1 LFLVNFL
8 TAYIINHINIIRTIF
23 IGVFKY
29 VLNYLSMA
37 DTVVINVDGK
47 QIEIPEFAYDRSM
60 QDLIKVARALGVDAK
75 KTAGTNESIRKSLK
89 AILDKETVQVKQGT
103 AEAQSEKKHNKN
115 HLEKLK
121 KVEEQLSKNGKQQG
135 IVNKALAATGGSGGV
150 FPGLFGGLSKFSK
163 FLNPVTAGL
172 AGLASGIIAATKFFL
187 KLGQL
192 DNTLFRRGF
201 DIQGEQ
207 GLSGGVTSFAAQ
219 AADASLS
226 LDNFSELM
234 QEFATT
240 AGEFGTGT
248 MSSAIVGVQNLTKS
262 QSYLGLSNQELAAAT
277 AESADILRQL
287 GFDSSAT
294 SMAIAQTTTNVLQT
308 TQAFTR
314 LLNVSNDVIR
324 NMTIQASQIESFTN
338 ALQMLPTNLRGQ
350 ALQSSQTAFA
360 GLAAF
365 GEEAGGQL
373 TTALSEGIGRGGM
386 QFTQFGQ
393 DLARVSPS
401 MLTALQDLQS
411 ASTSGGDVTGALDS
425 FREAIATTDESSR
438 QFLRAL
444 EISGD
449 PMAKFV
455 IKLANLNESIDDT
468 TFKQMAEIRK
478 NINPEKLGQ
487 AQNELRMGIEK
498 IKAAFDKLLISVL
511 SPEVINGFSTTVK
524 SLSDMIGS
532 LADWIKTTGFGM
544 LQNAMNTLVGFFSG
558 AGTKIAGIFDGLSSM
573 LSGAVGSGIARGI
586 AIAMPGGDNA
596 KKLDMYDSIADML
609 KGNENNPEALKKA
622 YAMLR
627 RNNPDAKASD
637 SWATHFFNKSP
648 DGVGRTQN
656 YIQNEMGEY
665 FAQPLFNKKA
675 SSSSGS
681 TYDEAGIKPSSTSMF
696 ATSSTPSR
704 SKIRIMPMYG
714 DPKSMVEKTPAQ
726 ETNELLKKQ
735 IEVLEEQ
742 VRILSQ
748 NSGEQ
753 KKATNEL
760 SKISA
765 NNYMSHT

>member
-1 LFLVNFL
+1 
-8 TAYIINHINIIRTIF
+8 
-23 IGVFKY
+23 
-29 VLNYLSMA
+29 MA
-37 DTVVINVDGK
+37 ETVVINVDGK
-47 QIEIPEFAYDRSM
+47 QVEIPEFAYDRTM
-60 QDLIKVARALGVDAK
+60 QDLIKVTRALSVDAK
-75 KTAGTNESIRKSLK
+75 KTATTNEAIKKSLK
-89 AILDKETVQVKQGT
+89 AILDKETVQVKQGST
-103 AEAQSEKKHNKN
+103 EAQSEKKHNKN
-115 HLEKLK
+115 HIDKLK
-121 KVEEQLSKNGKQQG
+121 KVEEALAKNGKQQD
-135 IVNKALAATGGSGGV
+135 IVNKTLAATGGSGGV

-172 AGLASGIIAATKFFL
+172 AGLANGIIAATKFFL

-192 DNTLFRRGF
+192 DNTLFRTGF
-201 DIQGEQ
+201 DVKGEQ

-248 MSSAIVGVQNLTKS
+248 MSSAIVGVQKLTKE

-365 GEEAGGQL
+365 GQEAGGQL

-425 FREAIATTDESSR
+425 FRESIATTDESSR
-438 QFLRAL
+438 VFLRNL

-468 TFKQMAEIRK
+468 TFKQMSEIRK

-511 SPEVINGFSTTVK
+511 SPEVINGFSVTVK

-532 LADWIKTTGFGM
+532 LADWIKTKGFGM

-558 AGTKIAGIFDGLSSM
+558 AGTKISGIFSGLSSM
-573 LSGAVGSGIARGI
+573 LSGAVGSGIKRGI
-586 AIAMPGGDNA
+586 AIAVAGGTNEDDLAKYDKMVAGFRGAGSDAERNKLIKQAYKSMGGREKVHPSEIDPNAGIGFAKPVSVNDEYMRKFLNNKMGGYFAGDMFGGDGAVSSQDNSPGHP
-596 KKLDMYDSIADML
+596 K
-609 KGNENNPEALKKA
+609 NNKA
-622 YAMLR
+622 
-627 RNNPDAKASD
+627 
-637 SWATHFFNKSP
+637 
-648 DGVGRTQN
+648 
-656 YIQNEMGEY
+656 
-665 FAQPLFNKKA
+665 
-675 SSSSGS
+675 
-681 TYDEAGIKPSSTSMF
+681 STSMYS
-696 ATSSTPSR
+696 ASSTPSR

-714 DPKSMVEKTPAQ
+714 DPKSMVEKTPQQ
-726 ETNELLKKQ
+726 ETNDLLKKQ
-735 IEVLEEQ
+735 IAVLEEQ
-742 VRILSQ
+742 LRVATQGNGEAKKTNDKLSRIESD
-748 NSGEQ
+748 NSFSV
-753 KKATNEL
+753 T
-760 SKISA
+760 
-765 NNYMSHT
+765 

>member
-1 LFLVNFL
+1 
-8 TAYIINHINIIRTIF
+8 
-23 IGVFKY
+23 
-29 VLNYLSMA
+29 MA

-89 AILDKETVQVKQGT
+89 AILDKETVQVRQGT
-103 AEAQSEKKHNKN
+103 AEATAEKKHNKN
-115 HLEKLK
+115 HLDKLK
-121 KVEEQLSKNGKQQG
+121 KVEEQLAKNGKQQG

-201 DIQGEQ
+201 DVQGEQ
-207 GLSGGVTSFAAQ
+207 GLAGGVTSFAAQ

-226 LDNFSELM
+226 LDNFAELM

-240 AGEFGTGT
+240 TGEFGTGT
-248 MSSAIVGVQNLTKS
+248 MSRAIVGVQNLTQS

-277 AESADILRQL
+277 VESADVLRQL
-287 GFDSSAT
+287 GFDTSAT

-338 ALQMLPTNLRGQ
+338 ALQMLPTSLRGQ

-411 ASTSGGDVTGALDS
+411 ASTSGGDVTGALDT

-478 NINPEKLGQ
+478 NIKPEELGE
-487 AQNELRMGIEK
+487 AQNKLRMGIDK
-498 IKAAFDKLLISVL
+498 IRAAFDKLLISVL
-511 SPEVINGFSTTVK
+511 SPEVINGFGATID
-524 SLSDMIGS
+524 SLALMIQS

-558 AGTKIAGIFDGLSSM
+558 GGTALSGMFDGLTNRI
-573 LSGAVGSGIARGI
+573 SGAIGSGIARGV
-586 AIAMPGGDNA
+586 AIAVAGGTNEEDLAN
-596 KKLDMYDSIADML
+596 YDKMVAGFRGAGS
-609 KGNENNPEALKKA
+609 EAERKNLIKQA
-622 YAMLR
+622 YKSMGGR
-627 RNNPDAKASD
+627 EKVHPSEIDPKASLGFAKPVSVTD
-637 SWATHFFNKSP
+637 EYMRNFLEK
-648 DGVGRTQN
+648 Q
-656 YIQNEMGEY
+656 MGGY
-665 FAQPLFNKKA
+665 FAGDIFSGGGG
-675 SSSSGS
+675 SSQNNSPSYPGS
-681 TYDEAGIKPSSTSMF
+681 KTSN
-696 ATSSTPSR
+696 ATSLYSPGSTPSR

-748 NSGEQ
+748 NSAEQ
-753 KKATNEL
+753 KKSTTEL
-760 SKISA
+760 SKIAS
-765 NNYMSHT
+765 NNQMSLT